1 MGQNYPHYTTAAFV
15 PPCAFWG
22 VAMSHVMNTY
32 ARLPVAFARGEGV
45 WLWDAN
51 GKRYLDA
58 LAGIAVCGL
67 GHSHPKYVAAL
78 RDQVGKLVHT
88 SNLYEIALQERLA
101 DRLAAISGMDNVFF
115 CNSGCEANEAAIKLA
130 RLYGHGRNIEAPAIV
145 VMEKAFHGRTMA
157 TLSATGS
164 RKVQAGFEPLVA
176 GFVRVPFDDL
186 AAVKRVAEANRSVVA
201 VLVELL
207 QGEGGVNICHD
218 GYLRGLREICDAHG
232 WLLMLDEVQS
242 GMGRT
247 GKWFAFQHSGVMP
260 DVMPLAKG
268 LGNGM
273 PIGACLA
280 AGEAAHLFKPGNHG
294 STFGGNLLACAAG
307 LATLDIIEEER
318 LMDNAVRI
326 GDFIRAELG
335 RRLGG
340 RRGVKEIRGKG
351 LMIGIELEF
360 PCGELVQQA
369 LDRGCLINVTVDN
382 VIRLLPPLVFKR
394 EEAELL
400 VTTLIPLITGFLDRQ
415 SASQA
420 TAQPA

>member
-1 MGQNYPHYTTAAFV
+1 
-15 PPCAFWG
+15 
-22 VAMSHVMNTY
+22 MSHVMNTY
-32 ARLPVAFARGEGV
+32 ARLPVAFERGEGC
-45 WLWDAN
+45 WLWDTN

-58 LAGIAVCGL
+58 VAGVAVCGL

-78 RDQVGKLVHT
+78 RQQVGRLVHT
-88 SNLYEIALQERLA
+88 SNLYQIALQERLA

-130 RLYGHGRNIEAPAIV
+130 RLYGHKKNVEAPAIV
-145 VMEKAFHGRTMA
+145 VLDKAFHGRTIA

-164 RKVQAGFEPLVA
+164 RKVQAGFEPLLA

-186 AAVKRVAEANRSVVA
+186 DAVRRVAENNRSVVA

-207 QGEGGVNICHD
+207 QGEGGVNVCHD
-218 GYLRGLREICDAHG
+218 DYLNGLREICEAHG

-247 GKWFAFQHSGVMP
+247 GKWFAFQHSGVGP

-268 LGNGM
+268 LGNGL

-280 AGEAAHLFKPGNHG
+280 AGPAAQLFKPGNHG
-294 STFGGNLLACAAG
+294 STFGGNPLACAAA

-318 LMDNAVRI
+318 LMESAVKVGDTIRSELARQI
-326 GDFIRAELG
+326 GGLK
-335 RRLGG
+335 
-340 RRGVKEIRGKG
+340 GVKEIRGMG
-351 LMIGIELEF
+351 LMIGIELEY

-369 LDRGCLINVTVDN
+369 LERGFLINVTVDN
-382 VIRLLPPLVFKR
+382 VIRLLPPLIFR
-394 EEAELL
+394 TEEAGLL
-400 VTTLIPLITGFLDRQ
+400 LATLVPLITEFLDRQ
-415 SASQA
+415 SAPRA
-420 TAQPA
+420 AAQSA